1 MKHLPFA
8 LVVILA
14 LFIQIAPA
22 QEEELTSE
30 QQAYLAQ
37 AEALWNSRDQQ
48 QGEIALPNGVRTWM
62 SALRVVPEHRGR
74 DALRDDRN
82 LGF

>member
-37 AEALWNSRDQQ
+37 AEALWNSLDQQ
-48 QGEIALPNGVRTWM
+48 QGEIALPNGVA
-62 SALRVVPEHRGR
+62 SLNIPESFNYLNPD
-74 DALRDDRN
+74 DAKSPRRSV
-82 LGF
+82 G

>member
-37 AEALWNSRDQQ
+37 AEALWNSLDQQ
-48 QGEIALPNGVRTWM
+48 QGEIALPNG
-62 SALRVVPEHRGR
+62 SASPDVHRLRPVG
-74 DALRDDRN
+74 
-82 LGF
+82 